1 MANFFKKQLEELN
14 KIEKNAK
21 KAKIKNQCKCNHR
34 DDDGDLTLASVENG
48 GKVNAYK
55 CTSCD
60 GIIAIKA
67 PTPQEVKDAVNV
79 IITSLDYFKI
89 VTMKGPNNLNK
100 LSEGEAADRKLVASV
115 MEFLISYRNGYEKA
129 LERNQKRN
137 QNRRKNTR
145 RSTTSFM
152 G

>member
-1 MANFFKKQLEELN
+1 MANFFRKQLEELT

-21 KAKIKNQCKCNHR
+21 KAKVKNQCKCNHR
-34 DDDGDLTLASVENG
+34 DDDGELTLASVENG

-60 GIIAIKA
+60 QILSTKA
-67 PTPQEVKDAVNV
+67 PKPDEVREAVKTL
-79 IITSLDYFKI
+79 ITSLDYFKI

-100 LSEGEAADRKLVASV
+100 ISEGEAADRKLVASV
-115 MEFLISYRNGYEKA
+115 MEFLISYSTGYEKA
-129 LERNQKRN
+129 LQKNQQRNS
-137 QNRRKNTR
+137 NRRRNAR
-145 RSTTSFM
+145 RSTTTFL

>member
-1 MANFFKKQLEELN
+1 MANFFRKQLEELT

-34 DDDGDLTLASVENG
+34 DDDGELTLATVENG

-60 GIIAIKA
+60 AIIASN
-67 PTPQEVKDAVNV
+67 TPKPEEVKEAVKTL
-79 IITSLDYFKI
+79 IASLDYFKI
-89 VTMKGPNNLNK
+89 ITMRGPNNLNK
-100 LSEGEAADRKLVASV
+100 LSEGEAADRKTVASV
-115 MEFLISYRNGYEKA
+115 MEFLISYSTGYEKA
-129 LERNQKRN
+129 LARNQQRN
-137 QNRRKNTR
+137 NNRRKNTR
-145 RSTTSFM
+145 RSTTTFL